1 MKKYINSYD
10 NMIEEMLAGFVAAN
24 SDKVIKKA
32 ERVIARKDIPIKGK
46 VGLVTGGGSGH
57 KPALIGYIGK
67 GMLDAVAV
75 GNIFAAPGV
84 QICYDAIKAA
94 DSGEGVLVCIGNYS
108 GDLMNFGMAIDMLR
122 DEGHKVEM
130 VIVNDDVASSPIERM
145 ENRRGVAG
153 EIILWKVMGAMA
165 DAGADLQSM
174 KKAGDDIV
182 FNTRSLGVAH
192 SACIMPSS
200 GKPSFDIGE
209 DEMEIGV
216 GHHGE
221 PGIERVKMMP
231 ADEITDIIMAKIL
244 EDLPFKEN
252 DEVSVILNGLG
263 STSLLEMYIIY
274 RRIDEI
280 LREKGI
286 RVYKAW
292 TGEFFTSMEMGGFSI
307 TLTRLDEN
315 SKKYVDHPVDAVHF
329 MMAGE
334 DVNG

>member
-1 MKKYINSYD
+1 MKKFINSYD
-10 NMIEEMLAGFVAAN
+10 NMIEEMLTGFVTAN
-24 SDKVIKKA
+24 CDKVEKKA
-32 ERVIARKDIPIKGK
+32 DRVIARKDAPVKGK
-46 VGLVTGGGSGH
+46 VGIVTGGGSGH

-84 QICYDAIKAA
+84 QICYDVIKAA
-94 DSGEGVLVCIGNYS
+94 DGGRGVLVCIGNYS
-108 GDLMNFGMAIDMLR
+108 GDLMNFGMAVDMLR
-122 DEGHKVEM
+122 EEGLEVEM
-130 VIVNDDVASSPIERM
+130 VVVNDDVASSPVERI

-153 EIILWKVMGAMA
+153 EIILWKVMGAMS

-174 KKAGDDIV
+174 KKTGDDII

-192 SACIMPSS
+192 TPCIMPSS
-200 GKPSFDIGE
+200 GKPSFEIGP

-221 PGIERVKMMP
+221 PGIKRVKMMS
-231 ADEITDIIMAKIL
+231 ADEITNIIMEKIL
-244 EDLPFKEN
+244 SDLPFKKG

-263 STSLLEMYIIY
+263 STSLLELYIIY
-274 RRIDEI
+274 KRIDEI

-286 RVYKAW
+286 IVYKSW

-315 SKKYVDHPVDAVHF
+315 SKNYVDHPVDAVHF
-329 MMAGE
+329 MMAEKGRKE
-334 DVNG
+334 

>member
-1 MKKYINSYD
+1 MKKFINSYD
-10 NMIEEMLAGFVAAN
+10 NMIEEMLTGFVAAN
-24 SDKVIKKA
+24 SDKVMRLT
-32 ERVIARKDIPIKGK
+32 ERVIARKDIPVKGK
-46 VGLVTGGGSGH
+46 VGIITGGGSGH

-94 DSGEGVLVCIGNYS
+94 DSGKGVLVCIGNYS
-108 GDLMNFGMAIDMLR
+108 GDMMNFGMAIDMLR
-122 DEGHKVEM
+122 EEGHEVEL
-130 VIVNDDVASSPIERM
+130 VVVNDDVASSPVDRM
-145 ENRRGVAG
+145 SNRRGVAG

-165 DAGADLQSM
+165 DAGADLKTM
-174 KKAGDDIV
+174 KKAGDEII
-182 FNTRSLGVAH
+182 FKTRSLGVAH

-221 PGIERVKMMP
+221 PGIERVKMMS
-231 ADEITDIIMAKIL
+231 ANEITDIIMDKIL
-244 EDLPFKEN
+244 VDLPFKKG

-274 RRIDEI
+274 KRVNEI
-280 LREKGI
+280 LNDKGI
-286 RVYKAW
+286 GVYKSW
-292 TGEFFTSMEMGGFSI
+292 VGEFFTSMEMGGFSI
-307 TLTRLDEN
+307 TLTQLDEN
-315 SKKYVDHPVDAVHF
+315 SKKCVDHPVDAVHF
-329 MMAGE
+329 MMAEKGSKK
-334 DVNG
+334 